1 MNIKLNNYHIC
12 LKMNFF
18 YIGFNYQPLIDAV
31 EIPIYLLA
39 YSERLDSLF
48 PMARIDCCTL
58 LVLAIFSRQAMD
70 HLICSTRSRKLVL
83 SIL

>member
-1 MNIKLNNYHIC
+1 MKLQLNNYHIY
-12 LKMNFF
+12 L
-18 YIGFNYQPLIDAV
+18 YRRDYQPLIDAV

-70 HLICSTRSRKLVL
+70 RLICSRR
-83 SIL
+83 